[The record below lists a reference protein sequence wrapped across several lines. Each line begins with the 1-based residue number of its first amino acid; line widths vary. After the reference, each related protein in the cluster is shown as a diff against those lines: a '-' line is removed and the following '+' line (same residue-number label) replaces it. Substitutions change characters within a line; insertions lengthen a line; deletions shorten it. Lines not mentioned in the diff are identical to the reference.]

1 MQENSN
7 TEIPI
12 DFANKFK
19 DLGEEVK
26 LFRDDFDR
34 YLREQGKEL
43 TAKVKE
49 LQELLAKA
57 EKTVKECVFFSVLQY
72 YLHR

>member
-1 MQENSN
+1 MQKNSN
-7 TEIPI
+7 AQIPI

-26 LFRDDFDR
+26 LFRDDFDK
-34 YLREQGKEL
+34 YLKEQGKEL
-43 TAKVKE
+43 TPKVKE

-57 EKTVKECVFFSVLQY
+57 EKTVKEWVFFSVLQ
-72 YLHR
+72 